1 MKPRLPSNMRRP
13 DVGSPCVGGWM
24 QGREG
29 WAAERGVFE
38 ERQVARSGRPS
49 SNPDSGHSGKAAC
62 SLLMWRKGSI
72 TPLCRQLRLALYCYF
87 ALRLVCVFLTV
98 TCRKCCPAKPSPDKT
113 VSLLV
118 RGNRSSHSK
127 EPDEKNH
134 DLQS

>member
-13 DVGSPCVGGWM
+13 GVSRLVLVGGCKDE
-24 QGREG
+24 RVELL
-29 WAAERGVFE
+29 ERGVFE
-38 ERQVARSGRPS
+38 ERQAARSGRPS